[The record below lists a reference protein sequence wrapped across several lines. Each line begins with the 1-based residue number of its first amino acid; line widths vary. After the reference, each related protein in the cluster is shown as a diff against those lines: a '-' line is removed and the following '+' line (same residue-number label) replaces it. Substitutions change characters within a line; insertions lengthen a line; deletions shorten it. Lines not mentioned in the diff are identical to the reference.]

1 LRAARLLCLL
11 ALAAGCGEPPPSGEP
26 GIRVEPESREVTLGR
41 AFELRVTRV
50 WEKQHEVTPLREEQF
65 APLRVRLRETVVKE
79 DARRV
84 QETRTYDAYAFT
96 PGVVAVPG
104 VALAWR
110 PKDGGPVQARRAP
123 FELRVH
129 ETLDEDAPGDPE
141 LPPQATPARPIGPW
155 LAGGALVLFALL
167 LALLLAVRHRRR
179 RPTPEPQPAPPP
191 RPPPHETARARLAAI
206 GDAADAHEQV
216 AAILRAYAAERHGI
230 DAAVRTTEELAVPA
244 PRLAPVLRAC
254 DRVKFAGHEPD
265 AAERAEVVARAKRRL
280 AEDGP

>member
-1 LRAARLLCLL
+1 LRAARLACLL
-11 ALAAGCGEPPPSGEP
+11 ALAAGCGEQPPSGEP

-50 WEKQHEVTPLREEQF
+50 WEKQHEVTPLRDEQF
-65 APLRVRLRETVVKE
+65 APLRVRLRDTVVRE

-84 QETRTYDAYAFT
+84 EETRTYDAYAFT

-110 PKDGGPVQARRAP
+110 PKDGGPVRERRAP

-129 ETLDEDAPGDPE
+129 PTLDEDAPGDPE
-141 LPPQATPARPIGPW
+141 LPPPATPARPIWPW
-155 LAGGALVLFALL
+155 LAGAALALVALF
-167 LALLLAVRHRRR
+167 LAVRRRR
-179 RPTPEPQPAPPP
+179 RPAPEPEPAPPP
-191 RPPPHETARARLAAI
+191 RPPPHETALARLAAV

-216 AAILRAYAAERHGI
+216 AAILRAYAAERHGL

-265 AAERAEVVARAKRRL
+265 AAERAEIVAQ
-280 AEDGP
+280 AERCLTEDSS